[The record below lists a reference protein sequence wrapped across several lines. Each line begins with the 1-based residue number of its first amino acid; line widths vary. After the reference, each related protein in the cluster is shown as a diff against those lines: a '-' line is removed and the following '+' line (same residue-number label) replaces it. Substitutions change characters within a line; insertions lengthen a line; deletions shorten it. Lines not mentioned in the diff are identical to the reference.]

1 MESQEFI
8 GPDTHSKHYSILNVT
23 VVCSWEHNA
32 PMHYIYSCNNLQ
44 MPLMLTL
51 SYFSDSDYDYDPED
65 LEHTF
70 LPGTLVGT
78 EGCVNIPIFE
88 DLTDEDDESFLAILS
103 SSTAEIDE
111 DITQVIIIDNDEPR
125 KQN

>member
-1 MESQEFI
+1 M
-8 GPDTHSKHYSILNVT
+8 
-23 VVCSWEHNA
+23 
-32 PMHYIYSCNNLQ
+32 
-44 MPLMLTL
+44 
-51 SYFSDSDYDYDPED
+51 
-65 LEHTF
+65 
-70 LPGTLVGT
+70 GT

>member
-1 MESQEFI
+1 
-8 GPDTHSKHYSILNVT
+8 
-23 VVCSWEHNA
+23 
-32 PMHYIYSCNNLQ
+32 MHQCKVYSCNNLQ

-78 EGCVNIPIFE
+78 EECVNIPIFE